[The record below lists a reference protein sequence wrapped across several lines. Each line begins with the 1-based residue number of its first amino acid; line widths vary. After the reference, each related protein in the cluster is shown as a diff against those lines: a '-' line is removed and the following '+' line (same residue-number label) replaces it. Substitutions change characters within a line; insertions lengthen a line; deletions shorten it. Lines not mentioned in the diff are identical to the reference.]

1 MEEWEG
7 GILFWMT
14 IDSHRIRTRPLCSSR
29 PVRNLVALYVIL
41 AALAVIATAVDDELA
56 GFSSHHHHQHQQP
69 QPQPQPPSYRLP
81 TPDNVARWDVFDG
94 AATHDRKVSLAR
106 MDIDQGILL
115 GSCDVDSTD
124 ELDGPTTARADRPPT
139 CAVSRGV
146 ALALSPP
153 FRSHRNTPTNH
164 HHQSVFHHP
173 LASNNKLPRYLST
186 GTTIAGVVIDR
197 PDLCLV
203 VLGADTRATAD
214 RMVADKACRK
224 IHPLSRNIFACGA
237 GTAADLDHICRYAQY
252 SLRLEQ
258 ALLHESIGNGNE
270 STKAS
275 YADHPMLSVTRVCRF
290 LQDALYEQG
299 GACQANLIVGGVDFG
314 RRRRQRQHQDGSCRP
329 RAVLRAIH
337 PHGSMD
343 CVAYT
348 ALGSGGLAAMAVL
361 ESRYRPHLTEA
372 QAIQLVTD
380 AITAGIKND
389 LGSGSQVDLCVI
401 RANGSAEYKR
411 AAVPEE
417 SLPPDSLL
425 PATSE
430 HPLALERPSTP
441 GVNGFGN
448 VPYAIRSRRLIQ
460 AFNEKQEEEEWNSI
474 LGII

>member
-1 MEEWEG
+1 MR
-7 GILFWMT
+7 
-14 IDSHRIRTRPLCSSR
+14 IDSHTIRARSMCSSR
-29 PVRNLVALYVIL
+29 PVLASIAFYVIL
-41 AALAVIATAVDDELA
+41 GPVVIASAVHDELG
-56 GFSSHHHHQHQQP
+56 GFSSQP
-69 QPQPQPPSYRLP
+69 HSYNRLP
-81 TPDNVARWDVFDG
+81 TLDSLARWDALEG
-94 AATHDRKVSLAR
+94 AHDDLFPARNCDRKLSLAR
-106 MDIDQGILL
+106 IEIDQEIAI
-115 GSCDVDSTD
+115 GSDVDSAD
-124 ELDGPTTARADRPPT
+124 ELDRPTTADRPT
-139 CAVSRGV
+139 CAVSHGV
-146 ALALSPP
+146 ELALSSP
-153 FRSHRNTPTNH
+153 FRSHGNTPKTH
-164 HHQSVFHHP
+164 HGSVFPHP
-173 LASNNKLPRYLST
+173 LASNNRLPRYLST

-237 GTAADLDHICRYAQY
+237 GTAADLDHICRFAQY

-270 STKAS
+270 SAKKS
-275 YADHPMLSVTRVCRF
+275 YADHPVLSVTRACRF

-314 RRRRQRQHQDGSCRP
+314 RRQQRQQPCRP
-329 RAVLRAIH
+329 RALLRAIH

-389 LGSGSQVDLCVI
+389 LGSGSQVDLCII

-417 SLPPDSLL
+417 TL
-425 PATSE
+425 PADILMPETSE

-441 GVNGFGN
+441 DTNGFGN
-448 VPYAIRSRRLIQ
+448 VPYGIRSRRLIQ
-460 AFNEKQEEEEWNSI
+460 AFNEKQEGEEWNSI
-474 LGII
+474 LGIL